1 MKYDINGLAA
11 GTIFHYESLKINKL
25 KNKLFDIGCNI
36 ESNSSMK
43 IGIIN
48 SNTSNVENVIKSIK
62 YLGFE
67 PTMIEE
73 KNQLS
78 IIPFNNTWG

>member
-1 MKYDINGLAA
+1 
-11 GTIFHYESLKINKL
+11 
-25 KNKLFDIGCNI
+25 
-36 ESNSSMK
+36 MK

-78 IIPFNNTWG
+78 KLSHLIIPGVGSFPKMMDFLKKVKLVRY